1 MVVIN
6 SHESNALFLKFRIA
20 RKRLVLTPSFS
31 KKFVQ
36 NTLKNEEDFLKLLF
50 CKLTNYTLTNA
61 IYIAFQCSMIDFIN
75 CVQLVLSM

>member
-50 CKLTNYTLTNA
+50 YKLTNYTLTNA